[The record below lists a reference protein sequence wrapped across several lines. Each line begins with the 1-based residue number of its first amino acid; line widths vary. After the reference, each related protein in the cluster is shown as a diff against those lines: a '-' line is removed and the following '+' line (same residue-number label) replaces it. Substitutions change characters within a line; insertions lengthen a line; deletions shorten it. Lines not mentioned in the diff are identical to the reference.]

1 MTDDQLFFLDCSEIA
16 RLLHARK
23 LSPVELTNAML
34 ERIRRCDPHLGA
46 YALVTPELAL
56 EQAHDAE
63 KLLMQRRI
71 LGPLHGVPIAVKD
84 LCFTKGIATAAGM
97 PIHKDFKP
105 TFNATA
111 VSRLRDAGAVLLGKL
126 QLTEGALV
134 DHHPDVR
141 VPVNPWD
148 DRAWSGASSS
158 GSGVATAAG
167 LCYASLGSDTGG
179 SIRFPCAANG
189 VTGLKPTWG
198 RVSVNGCFELGASLD
213 HLGPMARSAADCG
226 AVLGIIAGADPHD
239 PTALQAAVP
248 DYLAGT
254 DRDLRGV
261 RIGIDPGYATDG
273 VDAVMVAAL
282 EHARDVLAALGAEL
296 RSVQFPDPTD
306 VITDWAPQCAVET
319 AVAHAATF
327 PSQRNR
333 YGPGLAS
340 FIDMGRNVKAL
351 DLQQIWQRRRR
362 FCGRVA
368 ALFETIDLLLVPAQP
383 MAPLTVDGMKA
394 LGADPNGF
402 DRLVHFT
409 APFDTTG
416 SPALTLPA
424 GFGPNGLPL
433 AVQLIGRHLDE
444 ALLVRAG
451 RAFQRETDWHRRHP
465 KVRT

>member
-23 LSPVELTNAML
+23 VSPVELTQAML
-34 ERIRRCDPHLGA
+34 ERIQRCDANLGA

-56 EQAHDAE
+56 EQARDAE

-84 LCFTKGIATAAGM
+84 LCYTKGIATAAGM
-97 PIHKDFKP
+97 PIHRNFKP
-105 TFNATA
+105 TFNATV

-134 DHHPDVR
+134 EHHPDVR
-141 VPVNPWD
+141 VPVNPWHD
-148 DRAWSGASSS
+148 QAWSGASSS

-179 SIRFPCAANG
+179 SIRFPSAANG

-213 HLGPMARSAADCG
+213 HIGPMARSAADCG

-254 DRDLRGV
+254 DRDLNGV
-261 RIGIDPGYATDG
+261 RIGVDPAYTTDG

-296 RSVQFPDPTD
+296 RSVKFPDPTD

-327 PSQRNR
+327 PSLRGR
-333 YGPGLAS
+333 YGPGLAG
-340 FIDMGRNVKAL
+340 FIDMGRDVKAL

-368 ALFETIDLLLVPAQP
+368 ALFDTIDLLLVPAQP
-383 MAPLTVDGMKA
+383 MAPLTVEDMKV

-402 DRLVHFT
+402 NRLVRFT

-424 GFGPNGLPL
+424 GFTPRGLPL

-444 ALLVRAG
+444 TLLVRAG

-465 KVRT
+465 PLRS